1 MALSRREHLIRE
13 FAIQSIAKI
22 GDELAHGFG
31 LEFANNSARQ
41 VGKVDGL
48 EMVIQYIEQLE
59 GEL

>member
-13 FAIQSIAKI
+13 FAVQSIAKI
-22 GDELAHGFG
+22 GDELAHGSG
-31 LEFANNSARQ
+31 LESANYVRQ

-59 GEL
+59 GET